1 MVTVVSVEMS
11 LYAKLVITFGITCV
25 LSHYLFIFTDASI
38 VQGPVNHTVP
48 IGTIT
53 TFHCTARGEHV
64 YWEINDRAIN
74 DHDAEYDPSTSTYS
88 ITINITAL
96 PQSNNT
102 NITCVTRSNRHYSI
116 SLPAKLTVIG
126 TYTV

>member
-1 MVTVVSVEMS
+1 MCIVP
-11 LYAKLVITFGITCV
+11 
-25 LSHYLFIFTDASI
+25 LSFFTDASI
-38 VQGPVNHTVP
+38 LQGPVNHTVP

-53 TFHCTARGEHV
+53 TLHCTARGEHV

-74 DHDAEYDPSTSTYS
+74 DHDAEHAYDPSTSTYN

-96 PQSNNT
+96 LQSNNT
-102 NITCVTRSNRHYSI
+102 SIICVTRSNRRYSI

-126 TYTV
+126 TYTVQIACHAKTTHIND